1 MTTYTAKDLAAHIGA
16 QISGDGDVVINAAG
30 SLEDG
35 QPGEI
40 GFLAESRYE
49 KYLAESQ
56 LSAVIVSKAYEALA
70 MTQLV
75 VPDVKKAWRVLALL
89 FEQKP
94 VVRPGIHPGALVDA
108 NAVIGRE
115 VSIGAGAVVDAGAV
129 IGDGCQIAPLAYIG
143 AGVML
148 GENCIIGSG
157 VRLLTRTVIGAR
169 AHILANAVIG
179 ERGFG
184 FSLEQGN
191 WQPIA
196 QIGGVVIGDDVEIGA
211 CTTIDR
217 GAVRDTIIGHR
228 VKLDN
233 QIQVGHNVVI
243 GDDTI
248 IAGAT
253 VIAGSVRFGKHCVV
267 GGCSVFAGHISICDG
282 AQFAGH
288 SSVSKSVTKPG
299 LYCSALTVMPDR
311 QWKRFVAKLHIFA
324 KDKHYGKS
332 VSDGH

>member
-1 MTTYTAKDLAAHIGA
+1 MNTYTVAALAEHIGA
-16 QISGDGDVVINAAG
+16 CVLGDGDIVIDAAG

-35 QPGEI
+35 KCGEI

-49 KYLAESQ
+49 KYLAQSK
-56 LSAVIVSKAYEALA
+56 LSAVLVSKAYESLA
-70 MTQLV
+70 ITQLV
-75 VPDVKKAWRVLALL
+75 VPDVKKAWRTLVVL
-89 FEQKP
+89 FENTP
-94 VVRPGIHPGALVDA
+94 SVRPGIHPGALVDA

-115 VSIGAGAVVDAGAV
+115 VSIGAGAVIDAGAV
-129 IGDGCQIAPLAYIG
+129 VADGCQIAPLAYIG
-143 AGVML
+143 EGVVL
-148 GENCIIGSG
+148 GEHCIIGSG
-157 VRLLTRTVIGAR
+157 VRLLPRTVIGAR

-184 FSLEQGN
+184 FSLEQGC

-217 GAVRDTIIGHR
+217 GAVRDTVIGNR

-233 QIQVGHNVVI
+233 QIQIGHNVVI

-253 VIAGSVRFGKHCVV
+253 VIAGSVRFGRHCVI
-267 GGCSVFAGHISICDG
+267 GGCSVFAGHITVCDG

-332 VSDGH
+332 VSDGY